1 MASASTLA
9 RSAKWTP
16 WLAAIVTTI
25 VMASCTSPT
34 DLDIERTKT
43 YMDGAVHPTRL
54 SFYYYF
60 GDSAYEAIVSDTSL
74 LNSVWIERGTTPWTV
89 TVPLL
94 KFELPDSIHATQQ
107 NTPFPRTISFSTTG
121 QLADGVFRTCTNV
134 NSWISG
140 EYLDLYGNRV
150 DFNWMADNTGRQIR
164 MAYQALPDERLV
176 KGSMQIVLADP
187 VKPAFATYR
196 ALVTLEY

>member
-1 MASASTLA
+1 MASASTSA
-9 RSAKWTP
+9 RSANWAP
-16 WLAAIVTTI
+16 WLVAIVTTI

-60 GDSAYEAIVSDTSL
+60 GDSAYEAIVTDTAL

-89 TVPLL
+89 TIPMLQ
-94 KFELPDSIHATQQ
+94 FDLPDTIRATQQ
-107 NTPFPRTISFSTTG
+107 NTPFPRTICFSTT
-121 QLADGVFRTCTNV
+121 QQAADGVFRSCQNN

-140 EYLDLYGNRV
+140 EYFDLYGNRV
-150 DFNWMADNTGRQIR
+150 DFNWMADNAGRQIR
-164 MAYQALPDERLV
+164 LAYQALPEEQLV

-196 ALVTLEY
+196 ALITMEY